1 MEPDDV
7 ASLVAAAGAGD
18 RAAWDA
24 LVNRYAGLVWSVA
37 RAYGLG
43 DADAADVSQATW
55 LRLVE
60 HLGDVREPA
69 AVGAWLATT
78 ARREALAL
86 FRRRPVLAL
95 SEADSADLADPVP
108 PPWHATLTAERDRE
122 VWQAF
127 AGLSAHCQAVL
138 RLLVIEP
145 VESYAVAAAALD
157 MPIGSLG
164 PTRAR
169 CLAALRPRLA
179 TYVGEAS

>member
-7 ASLVAAAGAGD
+7 ALLVTAAGSGD
-18 RAAWDA
+18 QLAWDA
-24 LVNRYAGLVWSVA
+24 LVRRYAGLVWSVA

-43 DADAADVSQATW
+43 DADAADVCQATW

-60 HLGDVREPA
+60 HLDSVREPG

-86 FRRRPVLAL
+86 FRRRPVVAL
-95 SEADSADLADPVP
+95 PDTDGAELADTRP
-108 PPWHATLTAERDRE
+108 PPWHATLTEERDRE
-122 VWQAF
+122 VWRAF
-127 AGLSAHCQAVL
+127 ATLSAHCQAVL
-138 RLLVIEP
+138 RLLVVEP
-145 VESYAVAAAALD
+145 VESYAVAAAALN

-169 CLAALRPRLA
+169 CLAALRPQLGA
-179 TYVGEAS
+179 YVGEER